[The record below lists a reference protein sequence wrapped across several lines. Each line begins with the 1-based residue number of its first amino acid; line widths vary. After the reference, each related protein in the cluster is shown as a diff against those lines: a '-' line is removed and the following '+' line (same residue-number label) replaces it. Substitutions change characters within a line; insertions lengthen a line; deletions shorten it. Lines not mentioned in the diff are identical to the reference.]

1 MPVCLFCSPHDN
13 DKMILTIAVMP
24 IDDLHK
30 NAGQLAVD
38 PQQLS
43 KGEARFMSKTVSGR
57 SGCLGLLLR
66 IFGVAPSAS
75 AVTTFPFHLRDD
87 FLSPAEISFY
97 HVLLST

>member
-43 KGEARFMSKTVSGR
+43 KVKH
-57 SGCLGLLLR
+57 
-66 IFGVAPSAS
+66 AS
-75 AVTTFPFHLRDD
+75 
-87 FLSPAEISFY
+87 
-97 HVLLST
+97 

>member
-1 MPVCLFCSPHDN
+1 MNYCDLYTLQSIGAMPVCLSCSPHDN

-43 KGEARFMSKTVSGR
+43 KVKH
-57 SGCLGLLLR
+57 
-66 IFGVAPSAS
+66 AS
-75 AVTTFPFHLRDD
+75 
-87 FLSPAEISFY
+87 
-97 HVLLST
+97 